1 MCGPVAGE
9 GMYGQCPKWRR
20 LTVTNS
26 PKHAAI
32 RRRIEEIGIIP
43 SIHTRSAEAARFA
56 AETVAEAGIPIV
68 EITMTVPDAL
78 RVVAELRR
86 QLPDLIVGVDSS
98 WDLESARRAVDAG
111 AMFVTSPGLDSRSIL
126 EFVVQEDIVVIPG
139 ALTPSE
145 LSTAWQAGA
154 DFVKVFPCHSMGG
167 PRYIRSLHAPF
178 PAIPLV
184 ASGGV
189 NQINAGDFIT
199 DGAIALGIGTQRLPR
214 DAVESHNRGWIAE
227 LARRF
232 LKIVKEAKASAGPV
246 ERRPDKK

>member
-1 MCGPVAGE
+1 
-9 GMYGQCPKWRR
+9 
-20 LTVTNS
+20 VTNS
-26 PKHAAI
+26 SRHAAV
-32 RRRIEEIGIIP
+32 RDRIEKIGIIP
-43 SIHTRSAEAARFA
+43 SIRTPSAEAARFA
-56 AETVAEAGIPIV
+56 AETIAEAGIPIV

-78 RVVAELRR
+78 RIVADLRR
-86 QLPDLIVGVDSS
+86 RMPDLIVGADSA
-98 WDLESARRAVDAG
+98 WDLDGARRAVDAG
-111 AMFVTSPGLDSRSIL
+111 AMFITSPGLDSRSIL
-126 EFVVQEDIVVIPG
+126 EFVIQEDLVVIPG

-189 NQINAGDFIT
+189 NQVNAGDFIT
-199 DGAIALGIGTQRLPR
+199 GGALVLGIGTELIPR
-214 DAVESHNRGWIAE
+214 DAVESRNSGWIRE

-232 LKIVKEAKASAGPV
+232 LKIVSEARASLTESFEPT
-246 ERRPDKK
+246 PDKK

>member
-78 RVVAELRR
+78 RIVAELRR
-86 QLPDLIVGVDSS
+86 RMPDLIVGVDSS
-98 WDLESARRAVDAG
+98 WELESARRAVEAG
-111 AMFVTSPGLDSRSIL
+111 AMFVTRPGLDSRSIL
-126 EFVVQEDIVVIPG
+126 EFVVQKGIVVIPG

-145 LSTAWQAGA
+145 VSTAWLAGA
-154 DFVKVFPCHSMGG
+154 DFVKVFPCYSNGG
-167 PRYIRSLHAPF
+167 PRYIRSLRAPF
-178 PAIPLV
+178 PEIPLV

-189 NQINAGDFIT
+189 NPVNAGDFIT
-199 DGAIALGIGTQRLPR
+199 DGAIALGIGTELIPKE
-214 DAVESHNRGWIAE
+214 AVESRNSGWIAE

-246 ERRPDKK
+246 EHTADKT

>member
-1 MCGPVAGE
+1 MASSTRHQQVRA
-9 GMYGQCPKWRR
+9 
-20 LTVTNS
+20 
-26 PKHAAI
+26 
-32 RRRIEEIGIIP
+32 RIEEIGIIP
-43 SIHTRSAEAARFA
+43 SIRTLSADGARFA

-78 RVVAELRR
+78 RVISDLRR
-86 QLPDLIVGVDSS
+86 QMPDLIVGADSA
-98 WDLESARRAVDAG
+98 WDLDSARRAVDAG

-126 EFVVQEDIVVIPG
+126 EFVIQEDIVVIPG

-145 LSTAWQAGA
+145 LSTAWQSGA

-167 PRYIRSLHAPF
+167 PRYIRALHAPF

-189 NQINAGDFIT
+189 NQVNAGEFIT
-199 DGAIALGIGTQRLPR
+199 DGALVLGIGTELIPE
-214 DAVESHNRGWIAE
+214 DAVESRNSGWIAE

-232 LKIVKEAKASAGPV
+232 LKIVKEARASAGS
-246 ERRPDKK
+246 RG

>member
-1 MCGPVAGE
+1 M
-9 GMYGQCPKWRR
+9 
-20 LTVTNS
+20 TNS
-26 PKHAAI
+26 PKHADV
-32 RRRIEEIGIIP
+32 RRRIEDVGIIP
-43 SIHTRSAEAARFA
+43 SIRTSSADGARFA
-56 AETVAEAGIPIV
+56 AEAVAEAGIPIA

-86 QLPDLIVGVDSS
+86 TMPDLIVGVDSS

-126 EFVVQEDIVVIPG
+126 EFVIQEDLVVIPG

-145 LSTAWQAGA
+145 VSVAWQAGA

-167 PRYIRSLHAPF
+167 PRYMRALRGPF
-178 PAIPLV
+178 PEIPMV

-189 NQINAGDFIT
+189 NQVNAGDFIES
-199 DGAIALGIGTQRLPR
+199 GAMALGIGTELIPR
-214 DAVESHNRGWIAE
+214 DAVESRNSGWIAE

-232 LKIVKEAKASAGPV
+232 LKIVKDARTSDGHTP
-246 ERRPDKK
+246 RGTT

>member
-1 MCGPVAGE
+1 
-9 GMYGQCPKWRR
+9 MYCRCPKRR
-20 LTVTNS
+20 GLTVTNS
-26 PKHAAI
+26 LKHAAI
-32 RRRIEEIGIIP
+32 RHRIEEIGIIP
-43 SIHTRSAEAARFA
+43 SIRTRSAEGARFA

-78 RVVAELRR
+78 RVVAELRHR
-86 QLPDLIVGVDSS
+86 MPDLIVGADSS

-126 EFVVQEDIVVIPG
+126 EFVIQEDLVVMPG

-145 LSTAWQAGA
+145 LCTAWQAGA
-154 DFVKVFPCHSMGG
+154 DFVKLFPCHSMGG

-189 NQINAGDFIT
+189 TQMNAGDFIT
-199 DGAIALGIGTQRLPR
+199 GGALVLGIGTELIPK
-214 DAVESHNRGWIAE
+214 DAVESRNSGWIAE

-232 LKIVKEAKASAGPV
+232 LKIVKDARASAGP
-246 ERRPDKK
+246 DDH